1 MQTLRPEAKRR
12 HRLILQRLQRSPGGG
27 GIMGTLSQD
36 QTPKHLAAQ
45 DRARREDLEPQS
57 RPFTVRPEPPAE
69 PWEPAQSRFQFF
81 MRS

>member
-1 MQTLRPEAKRR
+1 
-12 HRLILQRLQRSPGGG
+12 
-27 GIMGTLSQD
+27 MGTLAQD

-69 PWEPAQSRFQFF
+69 PWEPTQSRFQFF